1 MAIKGGYNRKGL
13 PKDKDGCRANKKGTC
28 HFPISGRVRRQGN
41 GVFTFAHD
49 AEASPP
55 FTAAWLAAQSFFP
68 MI

>member
-1 MAIKGGYNRKGL
+1 MAIKGDITGKACQ
-13 PKDKDGCRANKKGTC
+13 KTKTDCRANKKGTC
-28 HFPISGRVRRQGN
+28 PFPISGRVRRQGK

>member
-13 PKDKDGCRANKKGTC
+13 PKDKDGLPGKQKGNLP
-28 HFPISGRVRRQGN
+28 FPISGRVRRQGK